1 MAAKEQDQEFVE
13 YVVKALVDNPN
24 KVETSRI
31 IDERGVLIDLKV
43 DPSDMGKII
52 GKEGKTAKSIRTL
65 LRVVGAKN
73 NARVNLKI
81 IEPEGSTRAPGRTE
95 DSDAKSEKKDDA
107 AKAIDD
113 IKI

>member
-1 MAAKEQDQEFVE
+1 MAKEQDQEFVE
-13 YVVKALVDNPN
+13 YVVKGLVDNPD
-24 KVETSRI
+24 KVETTRT

-43 DPSDMGKII
+43 DPSDMGKVI

-81 IEPEGSTRAPGRTE
+81 IEPEGSTRAEGRVE
-95 DSDAKSEKKDDA
+95 DDDAKSEKKDDTT
-107 AKAIDD
+107 KAIDD